1 LKIVHISIF
10 CSNLKIIHILNFIQ
24 IKKKKKK
31 KEKRKT
37 VKLMGCGPTTHP
49 AGRGTRPLVP
59 APPTG
64 GV

>member
-1 LKIVHISIF
+1 
-10 CSNLKIIHILNFIQ
+10 LKIIHILNFIQ
-24 IKKKKKK
+24 IKKKE
-31 KEKRKT
+31 KEKTKT
-37 VKLMGCGPTTHP
+37 VKLMGRGPTTHP